1 MSAQSDAAAS
11 FRRCKKKR
19 GLTLEYNSAP
29 KNGAKRY
36 AKKRAPKRRVVVQLL
51 GGVDRPFLI
60 TIILLLCL
68 GTVMVFSA
76 SYPYANA
83 NFKGDSYHFAKRQ
96 IVFALAG
103 LVIMSVIAKTGIGNY
118 HFLRR
123 FSKVALAGSII
134 LLAGVLVLGRNL
146 GGATRW
152 YSIGPITVQPSEIV
166 KFTIVLFF
174 ADYADKYAD
183 KIRTRGRFS
192 GFLTSVV
199 PFLAVAL
206 VGASMLFLVKNR
218 TASLILATLICSMAL
233 GMIKVNGMREKAP
246 AFYYGVLP
254 YAIVLVIVG
263 VLMYLQPHMSGL
275 IIMAGIT
282 FAMMFMGGTN
292 MGYLAAGAGAGAVGL
307 FGLALTMG
315 HSSDRIKVWKDP
327 FKYLLDGGWQP
338 AQSLYAIGSGGFWG
352 VGFGNSRQKHLYLP
366 EPQNDYIFS
375 IWCEEMGFIGA
386 MVVICIFLYFIYRG
400 VLIGLRAP
408 DRFSSLLVI
417 GIIMHVGL
425 QFVLNIA
432 VVTNSLPSTGISLP
446 FFSYG
451 GTSLIILLAEMGVV
465 LAVSRYSSVEK
476 K

>member
-1 MSAQSDAAAS
+1 MVLDNRANDSQKNTVKKY
-11 FRRCKKKR
+11 KKKP
-19 GLTLEYNSAP
+19 A
-29 KNGAKRY
+29 A
-36 AKKRAPKRRVVVQLL
+36 KRRVVVQLM

-83 NFKGDSYHFAKRQ
+83 NFNGDSYHFAKRQ
-96 IVFALAG
+96 ILFAIAG
-103 LVIMSVIAKTGIGNY
+103 LVVMGIVAKSKYLNY
-118 HFLRR
+118 HFLRK
-123 FSKVALAGSII
+123 FAIPALIVSVV
-134 LLAGVLVLGRNL
+134 LLAGVLAVGSTL

-152 YSIGPITVQPSEIV
+152 YVIGPITIQPSEIV
-166 KFTIVLFF
+166 KFTLVLFF

-183 KIRTRGRFS
+183 KIRKTGKIS
-192 GFLTSVV
+192 SVFTV
-199 PFLAVAL
+199 VLPFL
-206 VGASMLFLVKNR
+206 
-218 TASLILATLICSMAL
+218 LICGAGAGMFLIFENKILGGIFALAIISMA
-233 GMIKVNGMREKAP
+233 VVQMRMNNLRERAP

-254 YAIVLVIVG
+254 YIIVLGVVG

-275 IIMAGIT
+275 IIMCGIT
-282 FAMMFMGGTN
+282 FAMMFMGGTDVR
-292 MGYLAAGAGAGAVGL
+292 YLLSGAGVGVVGI
-307 FGLALTMG
+307 FALAMTMG
-315 HSSDRIKVWKDP
+315 HSSSRIMVWKDP
-327 FKYLLDGGWQP
+327 FSYLLDGGWQP

-386 MVVICIFLYFIYRG
+386 VLVICIFLFFIYRG
-400 VLIGLRAP
+400 ILIALRAP
-408 DRFSSLLVI
+408 DRFSSLLVM

-425 QFVLNIA
+425 QMVLNIA

-451 GTSLIILLAEMGVV
+451 GTSLLILLAEMGVV
-465 LAVSRYSSVEK
+465 LSVSRYSSVEK
-476 K
+476 T

>member
-1 MSAQSDAAAS
+1 MENNAGYNAKHNHAS
-11 FRRCKKKR
+11 VKMKKLAKK
-19 GLTLEYNSAP
+19 NSA
-29 KNGAKRY
+29 
-36 AKKRAPKRRVVVQLL
+36 KRRVVVQLVS
-51 GGVDRPFLI
+51 GFDRPFFV

-76 SYPYANA
+76 SYPYANE
-83 NFKGDSYHFAKRQ
+83 NFNGDSLHFAKRQ
-96 IVFALAG
+96 LGFAFVG
-103 LVIMSVIAKTGIGNY
+103 VLVMLYIAHSKLFTY
-118 HFLRR
+118 HFFRR
-123 FSKVALAGSII
+123 ITKIALVVSLI
-134 LLAGVLVLGRNL
+134 LLAGVLVFGKTY

-152 YSIGPITVQPSEIV
+152 YKLGPLTFQPSEIV
-166 KFTIVLFF
+166 KFTLVLFF

-183 KIRTRGRFS
+183 KIRQKGELKSVF
-192 GFLTSVV
+192 TSVL
-199 PFLAVAL
+199 PFGLTAVAAVAML
-206 VGASMLFLVKNR
+206 LLFENKIVGGIFALIVMCAALTQIKLFNLKEN
-218 TASLILATLICSMAL
+218 T
-233 GMIKVNGMREKAP
+233 P

-254 YAIVLVIVG
+254 YIAVFGVVA

-292 MGYLAAGAGAGAVGL
+292 GAYLFAGAFGGAAAL
-307 FGLALTMG
+307 IGLALTMG
-315 HSSDRIKVWKDP
+315 HSSSRIKVWEDP
-327 FKYLLDGGWQP
+327 FSYLLEGGWQP

-352 VGFGNSRQKHLYLP
+352 VGFGNSKQKHLYLP

-386 MVVICIFLYFIYRG
+386 FLVICIFIFFIYRG
-400 VLIGLRAP
+400 ILIGLRAP
-408 DRFSSLLVI
+408 DRFSSLFVI

-425 QFVLNIA
+425 QMVLNIA

-465 LAVSRYSSVEK
+465 LSVSRYSSIEK
-476 K
+476 T

>member
-1 MSAQSDAAAS
+1 M
-11 FRRCKKKR
+11 KKPV
-19 GLTLEYNSAP
+19 A
-29 KNGAKRY
+29 
-36 AKKRAPKRRVVVQLL
+36 KRRVVVQLL
-51 GGVDRPFLI
+51 GGVDRPFLV

-83 NFKGDSYHFAKRQ
+83 NFNGDSYHFAIRQ
-96 IVFALAG
+96 VVFAVAG
-103 LVIMSVIAKTGIGNY
+103 LAVMAFIAKTGVGNY
-118 HFLRR
+118 HFLRK
-123 FSKVALAGSII
+123 FSKIALVVSII
-134 LLAGVLVLGRNL
+134 LLAGVLVFGMNL
-146 GGATRW
+146 SGATRW
-152 YSIGPITVQPSEIV
+152 YSIGGITIQPSEIV
-166 KFTIVLFF
+166 KFTLVLFF

-183 KIRTRGRFS
+183 KIRLRGTLKGVF
-192 GFLTSVV
+192 TSVL
-199 PFLAVAL
+199 PFGVVAML
-206 VGASMLFLVKNR
+206 GVLMLFVFDNK
-218 TASLILATLICSMAL
+218 LIGGIFAAAILCMAAAML
-233 GMIKVNGMREKAP
+233 KLNNMKENAP

-254 YAIVLVIVG
+254 YVIVLGIVG

-292 MGYLAAGAGAGAVGL
+292 LAYLLAGAGVGVVGV
-307 FGLALTMG
+307 FALAMTMG
-315 HSSDRIKVWKDP
+315 HSSSRIMVWKDP
-327 FKYLLDGGWQP
+327 FAYLLEGGWQP

-386 MVVICIFLYFIYRG
+386 LLVICIFMFFIYRG
-400 VLIGLRAP
+400 ILIGLRAP

-425 QFVLNIA
+425 QMVLNIA

-451 GTSLIILLAEMGVV
+451 GTSLMILLAEMGVV
-465 LAVSRYSSVEK
+465 LAVSRYSNVEK
-476 K
+476 S

>member
-1 MSAQSDAAAS
+1 M
-11 FRRCKKKR
+11 KKK
-19 GLTLEYNSAP
+19 AP
-29 KNGAKRY
+29 R
-36 AKKRAPKRRVVVQLL
+36 RRVVVQLL

-83 NFKGDSYHFAKRQ
+83 NFNGDSYHFAKRQ
-96 IVFALAG
+96 IIFALLG

-118 HFLRR
+118 HILRK
-123 FSKVALAGSII
+123 FSKIALVVSIM
-134 LLAGVLVLGRNL
+134 LLAGVLVFGVNL

-152 YSIGPITVQPSEIV
+152 YSFGPITIQPSELV
-166 KFTIVLFF
+166 KFTLVLFF

-183 KIRTRGRFS
+183 KIKSCGRFMAV
-192 GFLTSVV
+192 FTSVL
-199 PFLAVAL
+199 PFGVTLIVA
-206 VGASMLFLVKNR
+206 A
-218 TASLILATLICSMAL
+218 ATLLFIKNQTVGIILGGLIGIMAL
-233 GMIKVNGMREKAP
+233 CMIKVTDMRENAP
-246 AFYYGVLP
+246 AFYYGILP
-254 YAIVLVIVG
+254 YMIVLAIVG
-263 VLMYLQPHMSGL
+263 VLMYKQPHMSGL
-275 IIMAGIT
+275 IIMCGIT

-292 MGYLAAGAGAGAVGL
+292 IRYLLAGACIGCVGIY
-307 FGLALTMG
+307 GLAMSMG
-315 HSSDRIKVWKDP
+315 HSSDRIQVWKNP
-327 FKYLLDGGWQP
+327 FDHLLEGGWQP

-386 MVVICIFLYFIYRG
+386 MLVICIFLFFIYRG
-400 VLIGLRAP
+400 ILIGLRAP

-417 GIIMHVGL
+417 GIVMHVGL

-451 GTSLIILLAEMGVV
+451 GTSLIILMAEMGVV
-465 LAVSRYSSVEK
+465 LAVSRYSTAEK
-476 K
+476 S